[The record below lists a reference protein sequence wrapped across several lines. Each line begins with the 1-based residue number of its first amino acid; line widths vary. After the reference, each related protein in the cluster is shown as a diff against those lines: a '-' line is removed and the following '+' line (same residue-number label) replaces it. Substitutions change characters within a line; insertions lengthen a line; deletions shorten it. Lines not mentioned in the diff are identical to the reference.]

1 MGRDSS
7 LSREIESGSPE
18 VRTRRGRQAS
28 LDAAQDE
35 ARAILLAAT
44 GLVHHTHHRV
54 GQLVELDQN
63 GDCAPLGDGA
73 SPVQPSC
80 TPGHQESGIGGQGA
94 HQVEGDPDQ
103 RVSDRG
109 IQSLTPINGQDTEA
123 GGQSTLIPPGD
134 MGQQG
139 AQVGGN
145 WPGGSILR
153 RDGTVLHTVG
163 IRRAVAG
170 YQESGRWH
178 SSVCG
183 HPPLQQADPC
193 SSFSNKC
200 CT

>member
-1 MGRDSS
+1 M
-7 LSREIESGSPE
+7 
-18 VRTRRGRQAS
+18 
-28 LDAAQDE
+28 
-35 ARAILLAAT
+35 
-44 GLVHHTHHRV
+44 
-54 GQLVELDQN
+54 ELDQN

-163 IRRAVAG
+163 IRRAVAERRTALTAERTRLQG
-170 YQESGRWH
+170 GVNRGLPGIWEVALLCMWAPT
-178 SSVCG
+178 SSTG
-183 HPPLQQADPC
+183 
-193 SSFSNKC
+193 
-200 CT
+200 